1 MEIFKKNTIKMGS
14 LESYAVTQS
23 MQIIHLNEHDIW

>member
-1 MEIFKKNTIKMGS
+1 MEILKKNIKMGS